1 MLRGGRNGAEMDWNS
16 IVKKLVWDE
25 SKTPYF
31 VKADKLTQSQARNEL
46 FVYSLFLALMFGFV
60 SIYALADDRS
70 REVTIPLGG
79 TLYAFSIFC
88 SAIVL
93 GVAKNVTAAR
103 YCITAP
109 VAVFVFTLGNLGGR
123 SDPEQTNWY
132 IYMALTAVWLL
143 YSLRAVAV
151 AKAFHR
157 GPREAD

>member
-1 MLRGGRNGAEMDWNS
+1 MDWNR

-25 SKTPYF
+25 SKTPYL
-31 VKADKLTQSQARNEL
+31 VRADKLTPSQARNEL

-60 SIYALADDRS
+60 SVYAFADDRS

-79 TLYAFSIFC
+79 TLYAFSVFC

-93 GVAKNVTAAR
+93 GITKNVTAAR

-109 VAVFVFTLGNLGGR
+109 VAVFVFMLGNFGGR
-123 SDPEQTNWY
+123 SDPEQTNWIVY
-132 IYMALTAVWLL
+132 LALTAAWLL

-157 GPREAD
+157 EPGEAD